1 MIAASLVRETVR
13 SNTRGDADLFET
25 LNRSRTILS
34 VFVHICAFASVVIAC
49 AYTFRALALVP
60 FSYGAVIG
68 AVFYLV
74 LLLIVWD

>member
-1 MIAASLVRETVR
+1 MF
-13 SNTRGDADLFET
+13 DT
-25 LNRSRTILS
+25 LNDSRTILTL
-34 VFVHICAFASVVIAC
+34 VVHICAFASVVIAC

-60 FSYGAVIG
+60 FYFGALVG